1 MARFV
6 DEDRLGPAY
15 EFFHKYH
22 VVDERGK
29 TLGYHRLDEL
39 RETLSPILLRRTRA
53 EVAKQLPERTDE
65 VIRIEPTAEQKEIND
80 AHMSIVAQI
89 VGKRFM
95 TEMDVLRMQKSLLMA
110 RMACNSTFLV
120 DQEEP
125 EYSSKLERLGELLDG
140 LIEDPTRKIV
150 VFSEWRRMHDRIERK
165 LDELGCD
172 YVRLDGQ
179 IPQKKRGA
187 IVDRFQND
195 PDCRVICMTNAGST
209 GLNLQ
214 AANTVINVDL
224 PWNPAVLEQRIARAY
239 RMGQKNPVHVYK
251 LVTVGDTIEEKLLE
265 TLASKQDL
273 ADASI
278 DMSSEVTEVAMTSGM
293 EDLKRRLEVIID
305 PLPAAPVDESQKR
318 SVETQ
323 AEKLRARKESVSTAT
338 SNLVTAALTL
348 AGELIPATGDSS
360 PDEAMI
366 NTLTDRL
373 SDCIDKD
380 DQGRPQL
387 TITLPDQESLRGL
400 ATTLAKLLS

>member
-1 MARFV
+1 
-6 DEDRLGPAY
+6 
-15 EFFHKYH
+15 
-22 VVDERGK
+22 
-29 TLGYHRLDEL
+29 
-39 RETLSPILLRRTRA
+39 
-53 EVAKQLPERTDE
+53 
-65 VIRIEPTAEQKEIND
+65 
-80 AHMSIVAQI
+80 
-89 VGKRFM
+89 
-95 TEMDVLRMQKSLLMA
+95 
-110 RMACNSTFLV
+110 
-120 DQEEP
+120 
-125 EYSSKLERLGELLDG
+125 
-140 LIEDPTRKIV
+140 
-150 VFSEWRRMHDRIERK
+150 
-165 LDELGCD
+165 
-172 YVRLDGQ
+172 
-179 IPQKKRGA
+179 
-187 IVDRFQND
+187 
-195 PDCRVICMTNAGST
+195 
-209 GLNLQ
+209 
-214 AANTVINVDL
+214 
-224 PWNPAVLEQRIARAY
+224 
-239 RMGQKNPVHVYK
+239 MGQKNPVHVYK

-305 PLPAAPVDESQKR
+305 PMPAAPVDESQKR